1 MQLHA
6 VARHRTSA
14 FLPWL
19 RHARQPWFGRRNVRG
34 VTSLPQIPGVILSND
49 EIQEDRLVSQVR
61 RWAASNDRLS
71 SRGFDLLQVAEQ
83 TDGRVQPRALCGL
96 LRTQVHLAHGTEPVP
111 AMAVLF
117 YRSLDFLNREF
128 WEDQVRRLCD
138 LVAEEFLQGGRGLQL
153 TIHHNAPKWAPSLE
167 MGDHRLLAEV
177 QNLHILGHPWRR
189 RSHHVPELVDMNYAD
204 STSQMG
210 LSNFHRLCR
219 VDSGTTSSGN
229 SHSNRL
235 QRGHYVLRGAC
246 GTAICGVEVLDV
258 LPLKLL
264 CASAWAQED
273 HQSDF
278 GVLVEALL
286 RQARRSV
293 CSVLADSRDPR
304 WQRLFL
310 GRGSATPRLGLWSKV
325 QRLGVAITG
334 IPVGLTPEEQA
345 VLAQAPFAIPFE
357 FVPFHVGRFVLV

>member
-1 MQLHA
+1 MQLPA
-6 VARHRTSA
+6 AARRRA
-14 FLPWL
+14 PALLPRL
-19 RHARQPWFGRRNVRG
+19 GHARQPWPWRCDVRG
-34 VTSLPQIPGVILSND
+34 ATSLPQIPGVVLANS
-49 EIQEDRLVSQVR
+49 EIQQDRLVSQVR
-61 RWAASNDRLS
+61 RWAASSDRLS
-71 SRGFDLLQVAEQ
+71 SGGCDLLQVAEQ
-83 TDGRVQPRALCGL
+83 ADGRMQPRALCGL

-167 MGDHRLLAEV
+167 IGDHRLLAEV
-177 QNLHILGHPWRR
+177 QNLHILGRPWAR
-189 RSHHVPELVDMNYAD
+189 RSHHVPELIDMNHAD
-204 STSQMG
+204 STEQMG
-210 LSNFHRLCR
+210 LSDFHRLCR
-219 VDSGTTSSGN
+219 FDSGTSSRG

-235 QRGHYVLRGAC
+235 QRGHYVLRGSC
-246 GTAICGVEVLDV
+246 GSAICGVEVLDV

-264 CASAWAQED
+264 CASAWAHED

-278 GVLVEALL
+278 GFLVEALL

-293 CSVLADSRDPR
+293 CSVLADSRDQR
-304 WQRLFL
+304 WQRLCL

-325 QRLGVAITG
+325 KRLGVAITG

-345 VLAQAPFAIPFE
+345 MLAQAPFAIPFE